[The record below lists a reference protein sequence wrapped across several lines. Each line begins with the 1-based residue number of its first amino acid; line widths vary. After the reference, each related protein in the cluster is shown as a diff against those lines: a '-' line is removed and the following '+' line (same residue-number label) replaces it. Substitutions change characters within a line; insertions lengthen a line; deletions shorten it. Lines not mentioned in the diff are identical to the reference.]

1 MAGRIILILL
11 SVVWVIA
18 GAASQPVSAA
28 EAVQMRATM
37 YSDGLACPGD
47 CDAHVVF
54 AQRHNG
60 TPNAFRPPLASR
72 SSPEPCLR
80 GQICVICFDASS
92 TSCLEVMYRGSG
104 PHEFTFDFTPAFFQ
118 KTCGKGDIPAALANE
133 CRGLQAAVKRHA
145 YDQRINCIAAP
156 DETACAALMA
166 EAERLRAADAFE
178 REACLHE
185 GEEAYNERQ
194 TEPARRRSLSC
205 NYEKTGTGGPNS
217 KGKTWRRLLPGACR
231 PGTFVGRDGL
241 DCCSS
246 ELLAAAALHP
256 ECSPYF
262 LRVE

>member
-1 MAGRIILILL
+1 MTGRISLVLL
-11 SVVWVIA
+11 SVVCVA
-18 GAASQPVSAA
+18 GAALERASAA
-28 EAVQMRATM
+28 EAQQMRATM

-80 GQICVICFDASS
+80 GQLCVICFDASN

-104 PHEFTFDFTPAFFQ
+104 PHEATFDFTPAFFRE
-118 KTCGKGDIPAALANE
+118 TCGKEDIPAALTNE
-133 CRGLQAAVKRHA
+133 CRGLQAAVKKHE
-145 YDQRINCIAAP
+145 YDQRINCIATP
-156 DETACAALMA
+156 DETACAAPMS
-166 EAERLRAADAFE
+166 EANRLRAADAVE
-178 REACLHE
+178 REACLRE
-185 GEEAYNERQ
+185 GEAAYNARQ

-256 ECSPYF
+256 ECSSYF